1 MGNSKQ
7 VNILLSMLLSV
18 LWVLMSFNPIVHAN
32 EQFKSEEEKVEVAD
46 SVKEFDK
53 ERTAGIYVNNYEY
66 GENVFESAITLD
78 IEAIDDKGQNL
89 VPRVEMNNVFI
100 KPNNEQLYEIKLSE
114 GLNTIF
120 LSAIDSKGQNIKR
133 VFYLSYSKVKAI
145 EFVPAP
151 GQYTNGSYTTD
162 AVKKIRSKNGGLLS
176 LGGFGGYLVVEF
188 EEPIKNDPLNPYGID
203 FTVFG
208 NPFEVNGKPGIY
220 NQEPGAVE
228 VAVHKDGPWYHLA
241 GSEYKNDDT
250 YTDYEV
256 TYWNPAGQSENA
268 GKWFDNKG
276 REGLLGGRR
285 YPSPDQF
292 PTVNQEKYTLSGV
305 SILNNFSASEIGT
318 EKKQISYGYVDSIP
332 VLNTNYE
339 QPNNP
344 YTTPI
349 QGSGGDA
356 MDISWAVD
364 EHGKPIHLEEIKYV
378 KVYSAINKFSG
389 NLGEV
394 STEISGMGASHPV
407 KQLPS
412 SIEIKSEQN
421 YENLPLGNSVK
432 LYADAYDAENKEV
445 IIPEVAWTSSNED
458 LARVNPITGVVT
470 AIGEGEVVITAS
482 LKADSTISSNIQL
495 TIGQKQIP
503 TTITVNSGSPHVSN
517 VGGGIIYTANVLDQ
531 HGNEIAGIE
540 NGFTWSAPEGSQ
552 VEVNSFGKTEHKK
565 MVKGLKPGTVQIKVE
580 YEGITGGVIHKV
592 LDPDISLDVS
602 GTAFVNSKNLISKME
617 KAQLK
622 ESLLNIRAMNE
633 NYVKFYVSDIKRL
646 EEKSITTTIEAKKY
660 AITLPDLSDIIN
672 LETHEGFLITHER
685 INALTAP
692 PTLRLIGNSLEFQM
706 MLTKGKDTIEKI
718 KEFPNQQSA
727 MFISKFEDHELQGID
742 TAKLA
747 AYEFIDETS
756 QWVKLGGTYNI
767 EGKSFEF
774 SATHPGKFAVF
785 EDTSIQVEEI
795 PVKVRVE
802 GFNKTI
808 VPLTEISIKPYDITH
823 VVGNNKVGNWYV
835 TEKNPL
841 AIHAIVKALESNGF
855 NVSDKK
861 KLDISQGNYITS
873 IDGLKTFDINP
884 GFDGWMYA
892 VNNQYIDRGIADY
905 ALAANDEVTLYF
917 TTDFTSQIYSW
928 FDQEEL
934 TTTSE
939 QRVNIRLK
947 QEGGVV
953 GDATILLND
962 EPFIINGQEVKTN
975 AEGVASIV
983 FAEPGEYLLSAEKK
997 NGKFSSIT
1005 RPYSKIIVG
1014 EKAVADKH
1022 KAKVKIDGLN
1032 GSILSDTEVT
1042 FETGSTI
1049 VQVVEQLLKEQNIPY
1064 ELDQAKKNFV
1074 SINNV
1079 QNGSLHGSDQWVVD
1093 VNAGSS
1099 TSLIDNTVNENDNL
1113 HIFYKRNA
1121 VLESMTKLKVG
1132 DKDPTIELTLS
1143 GDTFTEAASDVSNWT
1158 TESGALTIGSVTV
1171 ESNQKVLLHVQGEV
1185 PNEALSITGL
1195 AEVVQSNVKTTA
1207 NITPSIPEV
1216 IRTVDDMLADTLRFY
1231 EVERYNKANFR
1242 WSMPGISW
1250 TELVALGA
1258 SSSQLSDGTAQL
1270 PDWLTKDPGLR
1281 QDESDTDHIRY
1292 IFGLL
1297 AAGKDPSTAWETK
1310 RNLYAELAAQQK
1322 ADGSIGSINK
1332 HAWAMLALDTGEK
1345 RGQDVGTW
1353 DNTTKEKALQ
1363 HVLKQEKEKGG
1374 FSLSLKAKDA
1384 ADPDMTGMVL
1394 LALANYQD
1402 DSAVNAAIERAKHV
1416 LREQQLDTA
1425 GWGAWGENS
1434 NSIATVISG
1443 LVALGEDVTSAD
1455 WQKGGKSP
1463 VDALSKFQT
1472 KNGAFAFTL
1481 PADQWVNAKAL
1492 EQSFI
1497 ALQEIKTGKSVWQ
1510 QFSDVENVEP
1520 PVETVDKA
1528 QLTAAI
1534 QTAEEKLASTQEGT
1548 TAGTFTKASRD
1559 QLQST
1564 IVDAKAIEVNEE
1576 VDQQQVIVAISDL
1589 KQAITQYENS
1599 IIKPVVTPPADPTY
1613 ITFSV
1618 ETRTMGTGDIISP
1631 KQFKIES
1638 GDTAFTILKREV
1650 DNRSIPIKFSGIG
1663 PTIYVKSIN
1672 NLGEFDG
1679 GPLSGW
1685 MYSVNGEFPQYSAG
1699 IYELEKDD
1707 ILRWQYTKNLG
1718 EDIGD
1723 NWTPTPKP
1731 DPKPDPTPEHS
1742 VDTPENVK
1750 ATITDGKLQIQ
1761 VKDEKTG
1768 EFQPAK
1774 VEKTEVLDGIMIVQ
1788 IGETGEVLDALTG
1801 LELPAGIVQAV
1812 VLDNDQPYNYFD
1824 SESEIKTTKEWNIK
1838 FSGTLQN
1845 DPANLDNVVVRNAK
1859 GEIIKVSTTLGEDGK
1874 SLKIKPTTK
1883 YTQGE
1888 LYYLTITEVK
1898 SANGKVIK
1906 EPIRKVFVIE

>member
-1 MGNSKQ
+1 MLVLSFVTRTVQAVDTGVENTKGTVVEQ
-7 VNILLSMLLSV
+7 TNVEELLAETVQFYKNKGLKLDSWQTLVGLYAAGED
-18 LWVLMSFNPIVHAN
+18 LNDGEWVLP
-32 EQFKSEEEKVEVAD
+32 EWQKVEPSNLEPIHHGTEHIRFIFGLLAMNEDPAD
-46 SVKEFDK
+46 AWETNRNLYVELASQQNEETGSFGGINKHMWALLAMDTGERLGADLGEWNADK
-53 ERTAGIYVNNYEY
+53 KQKALQFLIDKQNPDGGYSFFGPVSDPDMTGMGMIALSNYQGEEAADAAIERTKNLLRARQ
-66 GENVFESAITLD
+66 LD
-78 IEAIDDKGQNL
+78 IKSGGFNSPGNFGMGDNANSTATAIWGLAAVNEDVLAEKWHVGDRTVVDAIKG
-89 VPRVEMNNVFI
+89 F
-100 KPNNEQLYEIKLSE
+100 QLE
-114 GLNTIF
+114 
-120 LSAIDSKGQNIKR
+120 D
-133 VFYLSYSKVKAI
+133 
-145 EFVPAP
+145 
-151 GQYTNGSYTTD
+151 GSYKWKVTD
-162 AVKKIRSKNGGLLS
+162 KRTNLMATEQVLL
-176 LGGFGGYLVVEF
+176 
-188 EEPIKNDPLNPYGID
+188 
-203 FTVFG
+203 
-208 NPFEVNGKPGIY
+208 
-220 NQEPGAVE
+220 A
-228 VAVHKDGPWYHLA
+228 LA
-241 GSEYKNDDT
+241 DMK
-250 YTDYEV
+250 
-256 TYWNPAGQSENA
+256 A
-268 GKWFDNKG
+268 
-276 REGLLGGRR
+276 
-285 YPSPDQF
+285 
-292 PTVNQEKYTLSGV
+292 
-305 SILNNFSASEIGT
+305 
-318 EKKQISYGYVDSIP
+318 
-332 VLNTNYE
+332 
-339 QPNNP
+339 
-344 YTTPI
+344 
-349 QGSGGDA
+349 
-356 MDISWAVD
+356 
-364 EHGKPIHLEEIKYV
+364 
-378 KVYSAINKFSG
+378 
-389 NLGEV
+389 
-394 STEISGMGASHPV
+394 
-407 KQLPS
+407 
-412 SIEIKSEQN
+412 
-421 YENLPLGNSVK
+421 GNSVWNRI
-432 LYADAYDAENKEV
+432 A
-445 IIPEVAWTSSNED
+445 
-458 LARVNPITGVVT
+458 
-470 AIGEGEVVITAS
+470 
-482 LKADSTISSNIQL
+482 LKAEQ
-495 TIGQKQIP
+495 P
-503 TTITVNSGSPHVSN
+503 T
-517 VGGGIIYTANVLDQ
+517 
-531 HGNEIAGIE
+531 
-540 NGFTWSAPEGSQ
+540 
-552 VEVNSFGKTEHKK
+552 
-565 MVKGLKPGTVQIKVE
+565 
-580 YEGITGGVIHKV
+580 
-592 LDPDISLDVS
+592 
-602 GTAFVNSKNLISKME
+602 
-617 KAQLK
+617 
-622 ESLLNIRAMNE
+622 
-633 NYVKFYVSDIKRL
+633 
-646 EEKSITTTIEAKKY
+646 
-660 AITLPDLSDIIN
+660 
-672 LETHEGFLITHER
+672 
-685 INALTAP
+685 
-692 PTLRLIGNSLEFQM
+692 
-706 MLTKGKDTIEKI
+706 
-718 KEFPNQQSA
+718 
-727 MFISKFEDHELQGID
+727 
-742 TAKLA
+742 
-747 AYEFIDETS
+747 AY
-756 QWVKLGGTYNI
+756 
-767 EGKSFEF
+767 
-774 SATHPGKFAVF
+774 
-785 EDTSIQVEEI
+785 
-795 PVKVRVE
+795 
-802 GFNKTI
+802 
-808 VPLTEISIKPYDITH
+808 
-823 VVGNNKVGNWYV
+823 
-835 TEKNPL
+835 
-841 AIHAIVKALESNGF
+841 
-855 NVSDKK
+855 
-861 KLDISQGNYITS
+861 
-873 IDGLKTFDINP
+873 
-884 GFDGWMYA
+884 
-892 VNNQYIDRGIADY
+892 
-905 ALAANDEVTLYF
+905 
-917 TTDFTSQIYSW
+917 
-928 FDQEEL
+928 
-934 TTTSE
+934 
-939 QRVNIRLK
+939 
-947 QEGGVV
+947 
-953 GDATILLND
+953 
-962 EPFIINGQEVKTN
+962 
-975 AEGVASIV
+975 
-983 FAEPGEYLLSAEKK
+983 
-997 NGKFSSIT
+997 
-1005 RPYSKIIVG
+1005 
-1014 EKAVADKH
+1014 
-1022 KAKVKIDGLN
+1022 VKIDGLDAP
-1032 GSILSDTEVT
+1032 ILLDTEVT

-1049 VQVVEQLLKEQNIPY
+1049 AQVVDQLLKEQNIPY
-1064 ELDQAKKNFV
+1064 ELDELKENFV

-1093 VNAGSS
+1093 VNEGSS
-1099 TSLIDNTVNENDNL
+1099 TSLIDNAVNENDKI

-1121 VLESMTKLKVG
+1121 VLESITKLKVG

-1258 SSSQLSDGTAQL
+1258 ASSQLSDGTAQL

-1402 DSAVNAAIERAKHV
+1402 DSAVNASIERAKHV

-1463 VDALSKFQT
+1463 VDALSKFQM

-1534 QTAEEKLASTQEGT
+1534 QTAEEKLTSTQEGT

-1564 IVDAKAIEVNEE
+1564 IGDAKAIEVNEE

-1589 KQAITQYENS
+1589 KQAITQYEKS

-1650 DNRSIPIKFSGIG
+1650 ENRSIPIKFSGIG

-1874 SLKIKPTTK
+1874 SLKIKPSTK

>member
-1 MGNSKQ
+1 
-7 VNILLSMLLSV
+7 
-18 LWVLMSFNPIVHAN
+18 MSFTPIVHAN
-32 EQFKSEEEKVEVAD
+32 EQFKSEEKLVEVADLERVD

-53 ERTAGIYVNNYEY
+53 ERTAGIYVNNYDY
-66 GENVFESAITLD
+66 GQNVFESAITLD
-78 IEAIDDKGQNL
+78 IEAIDVNGQKL
-89 VPRVEMNNVFI
+89 VPKVEINNVFI
-100 KPNNEQLYEIKLSE
+100 KPNNEQSYEIKLAE
-114 GLNTIF
+114 GLNAIYI
-120 LSAIDSKGQNIKR
+120 SAMDSQGQNIKK
-133 VFYLSYSKVKAI
+133 VFYLSYSKVKVL

-228 VAVHKDGPWYHLA
+228 VAVHEDGPWYHLA

-256 TYWNPAGQSENA
+256 TYWNPAGQSKDA

-276 REGLLGGRR
+276 REGLLGARR
-285 YPSPDQF
+285 YPSPEQF

-318 EKKQISYGYVDSIP
+318 EKKQISYGYVDSVP

-364 EHGKPIHLEEIKYV
+364 EYGKSIHLEEIKYV

-407 KQLPS
+407 KQLPA

-421 YENLPLGNSVK
+421 FENLPLGNSVN
-432 LYADAYDAENKEV
+432 LYADAFDAENKEV
-445 IIPEVAWTSSNED
+445 IIPEIVWISSNED

-470 AIGEGEVVITAS
+470 AIGEGEVIITAS
-482 LKADSTISSNIQL
+482 LKADSTKSSTIQL

-503 TTITVNSGSPHVSN
+503 TTITVNSVSPHVSN
-517 VGGGIIYTANVLDQ
+517 VGGSIIYTANVLDQ
-531 HGNEIAGIE
+531 HGDGIAGIE
-540 NGFTWSAPEGSQ
+540 NDFTWSALEGSL
-552 VEVNSFGKTEHKK
+552 VEVKPFGKTEHKK
-565 MVKGLKPGTVQIKVE
+565 IVKGLKPGTVQIKVE

-602 GTAFVNSKNLISKME
+602 GTVFVNSKNLVSRIE

-633 NYVKFYVSDIKRL
+633 NYVKFNVSDIKKL
-646 EEKSITTTIEAKKY
+646 EEKSITTTIEAKNY
-660 AITLPDLSDIIN
+660 AITLPELSDIIN
-672 LETHEGFLITHER
+672 LETHEGFLITYGK
-685 INALTAP
+685 NDALAAP
-692 PTLRLIGNSLEFQM
+692 PTLRLIGNAHEFQM
-706 MLTKGKDTIEKI
+706 MLTKDKETIEKI
-718 KEFPNQQSA
+718 KEFPDRQSA
-727 MFISKFEDHELQGID
+727 KFISKFEDHELQGID

-747 AYEFIDETS
+747 AYEFIDETL

-767 EGKSFEF
+767 EEKNFEF

-785 EDTSIQVEEI
+785 EDVSIQADEI

-808 VPLTEISIKPYDITH
+808 VPLTKMSIKPYDITH

-835 TEKNPL
+835 TESNPL
-841 AIHAIVKALESNGF
+841 AIHAIVKALESN
-855 NVSDKK
+855 NYDVTDKK
-861 KLDISQGNYITS
+861 KFDFTQGNYITS
-873 IDGLKTFDINP
+873 IDGLKVFDVNP

-892 VNNQYIDRGIADY
+892 VNNQYIDKGVADY

-917 TTDFTSQIYSW
+917 TTDFTSQVYTW
-928 FDQEEL
+928 FDQEEI

-939 QRVNIRLK
+939 RHVDIELK

-953 GDATILLND
+953 GDATILLNN
-962 EPFIINGQEVKTN
+962 EPFIVNGQEVKTN

-997 NGKFSSIT
+997 NGEFSSIT

-1014 EKAVADKH
+1014 EKEVAGKH
-1022 KAKVKIDGLN
+1022 KANVKIDGLYD
-1032 GSILSDTEVT
+1032 SLLSDTEVT
-1042 FETGSTI
+1042 FEAGSTI
-1049 VQVVEQLLKEQNIPY
+1049 AQVVEQLLKEQNIPY
-1064 ELDQAKKNFV
+1064 ELNQTKKNFI
-1074 SINNV
+1074 SINDV
-1079 QNGSLHGSDQWVVD
+1079 QNGSLQGTDQWIVD
-1093 VNAGSS
+1093 VNEGSS
-1099 TSLIDNTVNENDNL
+1099 TSLIDKTVNENDKI
-1113 HIFYKRNA
+1113 HIYYKRNA
-1121 VLESMTKLKVG
+1121 VLESLTKLKVG
-1132 DKDPTIELTLS
+1132 DKDPTIEIKLR
-1143 GDTFTEAASDVSNWT
+1143 GDMFTQEASNASNWT
-1158 TESGALTIGSVTV
+1158 ISNVGLTVGSVTF
-1171 ESNQKVLLHVQGEV
+1171 ENNQKALLHVQGEV
-1185 PNEALSITGL
+1185 PNATLSITGL
-1195 AEVVQSNVKTTA
+1195 AKALQSNVNTTA
-1207 NITPSIPEV
+1207 NHTPSIPEV

-1231 EVERYNKANFR
+1231 KVDRYNEANFK
-1242 WSMPGISW
+1242 WSMPEISW

-1258 SSSQLSDGTAQL
+1258 SSSQLVDGTAQL
-1270 PDWLTKDPGLR
+1270 PGWLTKDPGLKK
-1281 QDESDTDHIRY
+1281 DESDTDHIRY

-1297 AAGKDPSTAWETK
+1297 AVGKDPSTAWETK

-1322 ADGSIGSINK
+1322 ADGSIGPINK

-1345 RGQDVGTW
+1345 RGQDIGTW
-1353 DNTTKEKALQ
+1353 DNTAKEKALQ
-1363 HVLKQEKEKGG
+1363 NLLKQEKKKGG
-1374 FSLSLKAKDA
+1374 FSLSLEVEEA
-1384 ADPDMTGMVL
+1384 ADPDMTAMVL

-1402 DSAVNAAIERAKHV
+1402 DSAVNAVIERAKHV

-1425 GWGAWGENS
+1425 GWGAWRENS

-1443 LVALGEDVTSAD
+1443 LVALGEDVTSAE

-1481 PADQWVNAKAL
+1481 PADQWVNTKAL
-1492 EQSFI
+1492 EQSLI

-1510 QFSDVENVEP
+1510 QFSEVENVDP

-1528 QLTAAI
+1528 QLTVAI
-1534 QTAEEKLASTQEGT
+1534 QTAEEKLGSTQEGT
-1548 TAGTFTKASRD
+1548 TAGTFTKASREEFQQAITKAKSIEVDETAD
-1559 QLQST
+1559 QLLINT
-1564 IVDAKAIEVNEE
+1564 AT
-1576 VDQQQVIVAISDL
+1576 SDL
-1589 KQAITQYENS
+1589 KQSIIQYEKS
-1599 IIKPVVTPPADPTY
+1599 INKPVVTPPADPTY

-1638 GDTAFTILKREV
+1638 GDTAFTVLKREV
-1650 DNRSIPIKFSGIG
+1650 ENRSIPIKFSGAG

-1699 IYELEKDD
+1699 IYDLKKDD
-1707 ILRWQYTKNLG
+1707 ILRWQYTRNLG
-1718 EDIGD
+1718 ADIGD
-1723 NWTPTPKP
+1723 NWNPNPTPNP
-1731 DPKPDPTPEHS
+1731 EPKPEPKPEIPIK
-1742 VDTPENVK
+1742 VPENVEASIK
-1750 ATITDGKLQIQ
+1750 EGKLEIQ

-1768 EFQPAK
+1768 KLEPAK
-1774 VEKTEVLDGIMIVQ
+1774 IEQTEVVGGFVIVQ
-1788 IGETGEVLDALTG
+1788 IGEAGKAMDALEG
-1801 LELPAGIVQAV
+1801 LELPPGEPKV
-1812 VLDNDQPYNYFD
+1812 VILDNDKPYNYFK
-1824 SESEIKTTKEWNIK
+1824 SESKIATTKEWEIK
-1838 FSGTLQN
+1838 FSGALKN
-1845 DPANLDNVVVRNAK
+1845 SAENLEKVIVRNAA
-1859 GEIIKVSTTLGEDGK
+1859 GEIVKATVTLEEGGK
-1874 SLKIKPTTK
+1874 SLKIKPNKGYTK
-1883 YTQGE
+1883 GE
-1888 LYYLTITEVK
+1888 LYYLSIVEVK
-1898 SANGKVIK
+1898 SATDKIIK
-1906 EPIRKVFVIE
+1906 EPIRKIFVVE